1 MTAQNSPDLPD
12 SSALPDALR
21 LGEPVT
27 DATHAEFVLLLEAA
41 ARAGDNA
48 FLAALDEWIDHTRY
62 HFGQEEAW
70 MDAMGFGPRH
80 CHQAEHEQV
89 LKVADAVRAKVADEG
104 DFETGRRLVAEMS
117 GWFDLHVKQKD
128 ALMVAYMRE
137 HGFTLVE
144 APATPAT

>member
-1 MTAQNSPDLPD
+1 MTAQNTPDLPD
-12 SSALPDALR
+12 SSALPDTLR

-41 ARAGDNA
+41 ARAGDDA

-70 MDAMGFGPRH
+70 MEAMAFAPRH
-80 CHQAEHEQV
+80 CHRTEHEQV
-89 LKVADAVRAKVADEG
+89 LRVADAVRAKVADEN

-128 ALMVAYMRE
+128 AQMVAYMRE
-137 HGFTLVE
+137 NGFTLIE
-144 APATPAT
+144 APAA